1 MKKEILI
8 PATRFADPTVDFAFK
23 RIFGTEKYKDATI
36 NLLNGL
42 IPELRISDISFI
54 NTELIGESQ
63 DSKKSVIDIRAKDDD
78 GKEFIIEM
86 QKASQKHFRERSLF
100 YASKVVSLLGQVGSS
115 EYEIPP
121 VYFVSF
127 LNFSMKELGV
137 GTDDGRYMLHYST
150 CDQQSGEKLP
160 CGPEYYFYCLA
171 DYKKKKGP
179 LTVQEKWIYLLQ
191 NSKTFREVPE
201 EYGSDKTFGTYFEAS
216 NRASFTK
223 AEEDQYT
230 RDMMT
235 QRDIENSKREACER
249 AMADGIKKGKAEG
262 AAEKSREMA
271 KKMKDANIGLDVI
284 SECSGLSIEEINEL

>member
-1 MKKEILI
+1 M
-8 PATRFADPTVDFAFK
+8 DFAFK

-42 IPELRISDISFI
+42 IPELRIRDVSFI

-160 CGPEYYFYCLA
+160 CGPEYYFYCLS
-171 DYKKKKGP
+171 DFKKKKGP
-179 LTVQEKWIYLLQ
+179 LSVQEKWIYLLQ

-201 EYGSDKTFGTYFEAS
+201 EYVSDKTFGAYFEAS
-216 NRASFTK
+216 SRASFTK

-249 AMADGIKKGKAEG
+249 AKAEGRAEGKAEGKAEG
-262 AAEKSREMA
+262 AAENRREVA
-271 KKMKDANIGLDVI
+271 KKMKERGLDANTI
-284 SECSGLSIEEINEL
+284 SDCTGLSADEIKAL

>member
-1 MKKEILI
+1 MTDYII

-42 IPELRISDISFI
+42 IPELRIRDVSFI

-63 DSKKSVIDIRAKDDD
+63 DSKKSVIDIRAKDDN

-115 EYEIPP
+115 EYNIPP

-127 LNFSMKELGV
+127 LNFSMNELGV
-137 GTDDGRYMLHYST
+137 GTDDGKYMLHYST

-160 CGPEYYFYCLA
+160 CAPEYYFYCLT
-171 DYKKKKGP
+171 DFKKKKGP

-201 EYGSDKTFGTYFEAS
+201 EYVSDKTFGAYFEAS

-249 AMADGIKKGKAEG
+249 AMAEGMAKGKAEG
-262 AAEKSREMA
+262 AAERNCEVA
-271 KKMKDANIGLDVI
+271 KKMKSENIPVEVI
-284 SECSGLSIEEINEL
+284 AKCTGLSTEEISKL